1 MLVTMLHFYQVS
13 ILTLQGIEAESAAR
27 VFPLSALTRVLTM
40 PLVGRMFDR
49 FHTRFVFV
57 AGLLVVAGAVG

>member
-1 MLVTMLHFYQVS
+1 VS